1 MNTILE
7 KAMETMNPS
16 EIDHHE
22 SDLYL
27 KVNETSQ
34 KLIDEYPFKMNVSIF
49 TDQISGAKWYDIP
62 FAWYDIAAHKAYQKY
77 QLRWM
82 IDHDYSLKDLVN
94 IMQELYEEEDHYD
107 ERNTSPLNLFRDFEQ
122 FHGFDGTIYA
132 CFDEWYENDYKE

>member
-1 MNTILE
+1 MNNILE
-7 KAMETMNPS
+7 KALKAMPIG
-16 EIDHHE
+16 EIDHHR

-77 QLRWM
+77 QLQWM
-82 IDHDYSLKDLVN
+82 IDHDYSLENLID
-94 IMQELYEEEDHYD
+94 IMQTMYVDGDYYNRKNASLSD
-107 ERNTSPLNLFRDFEQ
+107 LFKDFEQ
-122 FHGFDGTIYA
+122 FYGFDGTIYS
-132 CFDEWYENDYKE
+132 CFDEWYENDYEK